1 MENQY
6 FSQPLYGL
14 MFLVGS
20 EGAREAGGIRAQVQ
34 RQARLLS
41 ENAPNPYNKVR
52 DGGLAYP
59 YPGRGPNGETT
70 N

>member
-1 MENQY
+1 MNVE
-6 FSQPLYGL
+6 FA
-14 MFLVGS
+14 
-20 EGAREAGGIRAQVQ
+20 EGAEHGRDPGPPRPQIQ

-41 ENAPNPYNKVR
+41 EAAPNPYNKVR
-52 DGGLAYP
+52 DGGLSYP